1 MTFLMYSSQP
11 QDFFENSILKPIRVA
26 SSTEETLVETT
37 STVTSTQTT
46 GFLIQV
52 VSKETTPTETT
63 PTETTSTVTQTEIST
78 ETQTTSVSN
87 SSNQYVVK
95 EGDTLWS
102 ISQINGISI
111 ETLKTYNGITDDN
124 IIVGSVLSIPTTT
137 DYGYGNNNDEYYS
150 YGNVNDNYNDNQVWA
165 ATRTLSVWCS
175 WESWYNVQLAMD
187 TLNGFYLAPGESF
200 SWARDCG
207 ANSAE
212 EGYIDAGVYIV
223 DQYGNTVTSTAPGGG
238 VCLVSTCMMQTAR
251 AAGCIITEKHDHSM
265 PVSYAVPGD
274 EASVSYGSWDLQFY
288 NPSSTTGI
296 VFTTWYDNS
305 TCSVTITATPT

>member
-137 DYGYGNNNDEYYS
+137 DYGYGNDNDEYYS
-150 YGNVNDNYNDNQVWA
+150 
-165 ATRTLSVWCS
+165 
-175 WESWYNVQLAMD
+175 
-187 TLNGFYLAPGESF
+187 
-200 SWARDCG
+200 
-207 ANSAE
+207 
-212 EGYIDAGVYIV
+212 
-223 DQYGNTVTSTAPGGG
+223 YGNTVTSTAPGGG